1 MIQTKQDK
9 NMKLNKFKVEK
20 LSTTLLQSV
29 TGGKQKFE
37 TASHTSSR
45 FTSTTAT
52 DNDSHSHDVD

>member
-1 MIQTKQDK
+1 
-9 NMKLNKFKVEK
+9 MKLNKFKVEK

-37 TASHTSSR
+37 TASHTSYR